1 VKFTLDSED
10 QNSSRPINE
19 HPPLKYNAEEII
31 KVLLLA
37 EDNKICRVKPSA
49 VTQSATYVIDTRSLQ
64 NPEDIKKDEFGIWRY
79 SGSHPKRFKVYT
91 EDDGHMT
98 VEKCCDGTFGNN
110 VLMDV
115 TETRF
120 TILDHAGKYTQNTHL
135 GIRSSYQTGYLF
147 NPLVKAN
154 FPQCGKLELQDNP

>member
-64 NPEDIKKDEFGIWRY
+64 NPEDIKKDDEFGIWRY
-79 SGSHPKRFKVYT
+79 SGSHPKKFKVYT
-91 EDDGHMT
+91 GDDGHMK
-98 VEKCCDGTFGNN
+98 VEKCCDSASGNN
-110 VLMDV
+110 VV
-115 TETRF
+115 TLRRLQCTHPSNSDFKRLVCF
-120 TILDHAGKYTQNTHL
+120 LSGKCTTCSGRGWL
-135 GIRSSYQTGYLF
+135 LSKGEMI
-147 NPLVKAN
+147 
-154 FPQCGKLELQDNP
+154 